1 MSICVWQAD
10 GGGAAYTAVGTVR
23 PSPLLGCLVDLD
35 VRDNEFA
42 GVERLQIGVGLSVS
56 EEAEH
61 EVGRLDGPASA
72 GDAELLA
79 CNSPSISTHTAP
91 TPQAPALK
99 RTLSGS
105 SDGAIVPPHRDSLL
119 VLLDILKELDGTLEL
134 PAVNGLGGLA
144 GVLEGNAEVG
154 TAGAGRL
161 GGLNLSRSVSHL
173 LGNAMLANALR
184 CVWC

>member
-1 MSICVWQAD
+1 MPVFSSIQKCKSNRTLGSAA
-10 GGGAAYTAVGTVR
+10 GGA
-23 PSPLLGCLVDLD
+23 
-35 VRDNEFA
+35 
-42 GVERLQIGVGLSVS
+42 
-56 EEAEH
+56 
-61 EVGRLDGPASA
+61 
-72 GDAELLA
+72 
-79 CNSPSISTHTAP
+79 SIAAH
-91 TPQAPALK
+91 
-99 RTLSGS
+99 G
-105 SDGAIVPPHRDSLL
+105 DSLL